1 MGVVPLSYAHKKPG
15 TPESDFSGE
24 IAGGDNLDTLG
35 FKLGDEVCGM
45 AMLWCVLR
53 LALLRILRTLIPLL
67 DRLKT
72 GAGTLA
78 QYTRVDPST
87 LVRKPANL
95 THAEAATI
103 GAVGTTSF
111 HSLINV
117 GGLKKG
123 AGQRVFIVSIL
134 YSNPFVSRS

>member
-1 MGVVPLSYAHKKPG
+1 MSVAPLSCAHKKPG
-15 TPESDFSGE
+15 TPEPDFSGE
-24 IAGGDNLDTLG
+24 IAGGEDLEALG

-45 AMLWCVLR
+45 AMLWCVSVSLGVLGADFLPR
-53 LALLRILRTLIPLL
+53 
-67 DRLKT
+67 RLKT

-78 QYTRVDPST
+78 QYTVADSST

-111 HSLINV
+111 YSLVNI
-117 GGLKKG
+117 GGLKQG
-123 AGQRVFIVSIL
+123 AGQRVFIVRPTVQFL
-134 YSNPFVSRS
+134 VLEN